1 LTYVQRQIFVTF
13 TLGHAA
19 SFQGGGNT
27 LKLSGLRISAAV
39 TNSGGISQGALDL
52 RIYGMTPSQMNSL
65 MVVGPV
71 PLVIQ
76 ANNNV
81 LIEVN
86 NDIDPGTSQVF
97 SGTIASAWPDFSD
110 APDVP
115 FHVTSLVGLAGA
127 LKPVPPSSYQGGR
140 DAAEIMKQIATTMGF
155 KFENNGVS
163 VQLSNSYFPGTGW
176 QQAEA
181 CADAAGINWTV
192 DRGVLA
198 IWPRGGARGGS
209 VPLISPDT
217 GLVGYPIRTPLGV
230 ELQTLYNPAIV
241 HGSKVK
247 VQSSLQQANGVWQ
260 VTTLDHTLE
269 SMVPDGQW
277 FSHLTCLPVGFIA

>member
-19 SFQGGGNT
+19 TFQSGGNT
-27 LKLSGLRISAAV
+27 LKLSGLRISAAI

-52 RIYGMTPSQMNSL
+52 RVYGMTPSQMNSL

-86 NDIDPGTSQVF
+86 NDILPGTFQVF

-115 FHVTSLVGLAGA
+115 LPCDKSGRVGGRAEAGA
-127 LKPVPPSSYQGGR
+127 
-140 DAAEIMKQIATTMGF
+140 A
-155 KFENNGVS
+155 
-163 VQLSNSYFPGTGW
+163 
-176 QQAEA
+176 
-181 CADAAGINWTV
+181 
-192 DRGVLA
+192 
-198 IWPRGGARGGS
+198 
-209 VPLISPDT
+209 
-217 GLVGYPIRTPLGV
+217 
-230 ELQTLYNPAIV
+230 
-241 HGSKVK
+241 
-247 VQSSLQQANGVWQ
+247 
-260 VTTLDHTLE
+260 
-269 SMVPDGQW
+269 
-277 FSHLTCLPVGFIA
+277 